1 MQTARRFSTRL
12 RFFGRKENFI
22 RKIYLAALMPNVIA
36 VLGGTIN
43 VFFDGVL
50 VGQRLHEAGLSAVS
64 QSLPIY
70 LILCTVG
77 SLFGS
82 GASFISSQAFGE
94 NDKEKGVRIFRATLT
109 TAFIAGIAV
118 CALGL
123 VLLNPITKV
132 LSTPET
138 YDMVRDYVGITL
150 IGGVFKV
157 LLYVPFFYLRLE
169 GKNKR
174 SASAML
180 TMTVLNIILDYLLLF
195 VFDNIFPNPIQG
207 AAWASVLATAVAC
220 IMSFAYLFTDHSNFT
235 FGVAFYK
242 MDDWM
247 EVINYGSPMAL
258 NNVLS
263 SFRILLLNLILK
275 SMSLSGMVAVFA
287 VINNINEFSLCIQ
300 NGVPQ
305 TASAMTGIFFGE
317 KDSKALKDLVKE
329 ELRCGMAL
337 SAVYAIVLIGFSD
350 NVAALFGATVD
361 CSIAAVCFAAS
372 LFIATANS
380 TLSYYFNAIGKIELA
395 NLITVCR
402 GFVLMV
408 MFCYLFSA
416 TGEYVWLF
424 YPTTELL
431 TLLIVLWIGL
441 YVARKE
447 NLTKFYLIDES
458 FEKSGKSVSYTVSC
472 DEEEICMISKH
483 ISGFCEENEFSP
495 KKSMAIS
502 LAIEEILIIISQKS
516 LMGEGTMDLRVL
528 ENGDDAIVRVRSG
541 GARYNPIEEMTGDLD
556 YMGVQMINK
565 MATKIEYL
573 SSLGVNTLI
582 IYL

>member
-1 MQTARRFSTRL
+1 MPRERFSSRL

-22 RKIYLAALMPNVIA
+22 RKIYMAALMPNVIA

-82 GASFISSQAFGE
+82 GASFISSQALGE
-94 NDKEKGVRIFRATLT
+94 NDKEKGVRIFKAGLT
-109 TAFIAGIAV
+109 TAFIAGIVV
-118 CALGL
+118 CAIGL
-123 VLLNPITKV
+123 VFLNPITRI
-132 LSTPET
+132 LSTAET

-157 LLYVPFFYLRLE
+157 LLYIPFFYLRLE

-180 TMTVLNIILDYLLLF
+180 TMTVLNIVLDYLLLF
-195 VFDNIFPNPIQG
+195 VFDGIFPNPIQG
-207 AAWASVLATAVAC
+207 AAWASVVATAVAC
-220 IMSFAYLFTDHSNFT
+220 IMSFIYLFTDHPNFT
-235 FGVAFYK
+235 FGVDFFTK
-242 MDDWM
+242 DDWM
-247 EVINYGSPMAL
+247 DVINYGSPMAL

-275 SMSLSGMVAVFA
+275 SMSLSGMVAIFA
-287 VINNINEFSLCIQ
+287 VLNNINEFSLCIQ

-329 ELRCGMAL
+329 EFRCGMAL
-337 SAVYAIVLIGFSD
+337 SAVYALVLIGFSGE
-350 NVAALFGATVD
+350 VAGLFGASVD
-361 CSIAAVCFAAS
+361 CTIAVLCFATS
-372 LFIATANS
+372 LFVATANS
-380 TLSYYFNAIGKIELA
+380 ILSYYFNAIGRIEMA
-395 NLITVCR
+395 NLITACR
-402 GFVLMV
+402 GFLLMV
-408 MFCYLFSA
+408 VFCFVFSY
-416 TGEYVWLF
+416 TGKFVWLF
-424 YPTTELL
+424 YPATELVTFAL
-431 TLLIVLWIGL
+431 VLWVGL
-441 YVARKE
+441 SVARKE
-447 NLTKFYLIDES
+447 SLTKFYLIDES
-458 FEKSGKSVSYTVSC
+458 FEKSGKSVSFTVSC
-472 DEEEICMISKH
+472 DEEEICMISQH

-495 KKSMAIS
+495 RKSMAIS
-502 LAIEEILIIISQKS
+502 LAIEEILMIISQKS

-528 ENGDDAIVRVRSG
+528 ENGDNAIVRVRSG
-541 GARYNPIEEMTGDLD
+541 GARYNPIEEMTDNLD

-565 MATKIEYL
+565 MAEKIEYL

-582 IYL
+582 IFL

>member
-1 MQTARRFSTRL
+1 MELRKNFSNRL
-12 RFFGRKENFI
+12 KFFGRKESFI
-22 RKIYLAALMPNVIA
+22 KRIYLTALMPNVIA

-109 TAFIAGIAV
+109 TTFIAGIIV
-118 CALGL
+118 CAIGL
-123 VLLNPITKV
+123 ALLNPITKV
-132 LSTPET
+132 LSSSET

-180 TMTVLNIILDYLLLF
+180 TMTILNIVLDYLLLF
-195 VFDNIFPNPIQG
+195 VFDGIFPNPIQG
-207 AAWASVLATAVAC
+207 AAWASVIATAVAC
-220 IMSFAYLFTDHSNFT
+220 IMSFAYLFTDHPNFT
-235 FGVAFYK
+235 FGIGFYRSG
-242 MDDWM
+242 DWS
-247 EVINYGSPMAL
+247 EVFNYGSPMAL

-263 SFRILLLNLILK
+263 SFRILILNTILK
-275 SMSLSGMVAVFA
+275 SMSLSGMVAIFA

-317 KDSKALKDLVKE
+317 KDSRALKDLVKE
-329 ELRCGMAL
+329 EFRCGIAL
-337 SAVYAIVLIGFSD
+337 SAVYAIILIAFSN
-350 NVAALFGATVD
+350 NVASLFGASVD
-361 CSIAAVCFAAS
+361 CSIACISFAAS

-380 TLSYYFNAIGKIELA
+380 ILSYYFNAVGRIEIA
-395 NLITVCR
+395 NLITGCR
-402 GFVLMV
+402 GFLLMV
-408 MFCYLFSA
+408 IFCYIFSYA
-416 TGEYVWLF
+416 GKFVWLF
-424 YPTTELL
+424 YPMAELV
-431 TLLIVLWIGL
+431 TFGL
-441 YVARKE
+441 VMWVGWYIARKE
-447 NLTKFYLIDES
+447 SVTRFYLIDES

-472 DEEEICMISKH
+472 DEDEICMISQN

-502 LAIEEILIIISQKS
+502 LAIEEILMIIAQKS

-528 ENGDDAIVRVRSG
+528 QNGDDAIVRVRSG
-541 GARYNPIEEMTGDLD
+541 GNRYNPIEEMDDNLD

-565 MATKIEYL
+565 MAKKIEYL

-582 IYL
+582 IFL